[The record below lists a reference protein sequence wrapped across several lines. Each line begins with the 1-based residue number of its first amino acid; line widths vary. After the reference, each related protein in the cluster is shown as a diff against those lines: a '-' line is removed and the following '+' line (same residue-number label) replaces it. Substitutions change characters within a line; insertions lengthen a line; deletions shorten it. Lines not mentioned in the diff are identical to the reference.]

1 MEVPG
6 AIMTFAPI
14 LTSPIRLQEE
24 CTNAVLSILG
34 SAKLLDHGVGGAA
47 VLRTTIARFLLK

>member
-1 MEVPG
+1 
-6 AIMTFAPI
+6 
-14 LTSPIRLQEE
+14 
-24 CTNAVLSILG
+24 VLWILG